1 MDLSEE
7 AIEQEHRDFLRKIA
21 NEVYDLVRDQTNMAR
36 FRRQLKLFCE
46 KNEEHQKEVELL
58 KKASSND
65 PKLHDA
71 IKKKEKEK
79 WGKTWEEMTEEERN
93 NCYPISLCTRKLEG
107 EKHYVYHEYIKD
119 LDDNNCYHY
128 NSFWGQP
135 AKTASLLDFLITPP
149 LRRDDFEQYY
159 WDFEFS
165 KQPDDDERTI
175 CCYTLLTAVHDIQVS
190 DKPIFPANIYNGAC
204 RLRNKWKNILWKI
217 CIGSTW
223 SSIPSCRIEGLSDIR
238 AWIQRALSDVKA
250 DLDRN
255 KQKTEPQ
262 EKDGQ
267 IKTNIPDNKVLN
279 LAKVPISRLIEQG
292 ESHTLEFKETLYYD
306 TQTERKNKDILLSSL
321 KTIAGFLNAAGGTL
335 LIGVDD
341 SGKIKGIGR
350 DLNIMKNGNNDKFQ
364 LKIRNCLKDR
374 FRPQPIGNV
383 NISFEKF
390 PEGTICRVDV
400 QTSKDIIHLDN
411 KVYVREGNTTQL
423 LDGRT
428 LTEWIEKRK
437 RTQ

>member
-1 MDLSEE
+1 MEVSEE
-7 AIEQEHRDFLRKIA
+7 AIEREHRDFLRKIA
-21 NEVYDLVRDQTNMAR
+21 NDVYDLVRDQTNMAR
-36 FRRQLKLFCE
+36 FLRQLKLFCE

-71 IKKKEKEK
+71 IKKKEKEN

-175 CCYTLLTAVHDIQVS
+175 CCYALLTAVHDIQVS

-204 RLRNKWKNILWKI
+204 RLRNKWNNILWKI

-238 AWIQRALSDVKA
+238 AWIQRAFSDVKA
-250 DLDRN
+250 DLDRIG
-255 KQKTEPQ
+255 QSKTEQ
-262 EKDGQ
+262 V
-267 IKTNIPDNKVLN
+267 IKLVKEPKKNVWKPPKGYIGSKEIVNDR
-279 LAKVPISRLIEQG
+279 KVPRS
-292 ESHTLEFKETLYYD
+292 TLEGWQNQD
-306 TQTERKNKDILLSSL
+306 DV
-321 KTIAGFLNAAGGTL
+321 AGGEL
-335 LIGVDD
+335 EGKVKKDD
-341 SGKIKGIGR
+341 QTQERYFPKKWFNNRFKNYRPR
-350 DLNIMKNGNNDKFQ
+350 D
-364 LKIRNCLKDR
+364 
-374 FRPQPIGNV
+374 
-383 NISFEKF
+383 
-390 PEGTICRVDV
+390 
-400 QTSKDIIHLDN
+400 
-411 KVYVREGNTTQL
+411 RET
-423 LDGRT
+423 
-428 LTEWIEKRK
+428 
-437 RTQ
+437 